1 MSYKT
6 IKEVR
11 SHLIHRGFYESFI
24 QGEGEEKYSFGGIS
38 EGVGNEG
45 GTGDCDS
52 AKDMMELIR
61 GSIHGE
67 IMDTE
72 SEEPNESAKTFFKL
86 LTEAKRELYP
96 GCKEATKVSFI
107 VRLFQIK
114 CMFGLS
120 SSALETIIRLFS
132 LSQDQVLISG
142 EFLTLIIRA
151 NN

>member
-11 SHLIHRGFYESFI
+11 SHLIHRGFSESFI

-45 GTGDCDS
+45 GTGDRDS
-52 AKDMMELIR
+52 VKDMMESLIR
-61 GSIHGE
+61 CSIHVE

-72 SEEPNESAKTFFKL
+72 SEEPNESAKTFYKL
-86 LTEAKRELYP
+86 LTKAKRELYP
-96 GCKEATKVSFI
+96 GFKEATKVSFI

-114 CMFGLS
+114 CIFGLS
-120 SSALETIIRLFS
+120 NIAL
-132 LSQDQVLISG
+132 
-142 EFLTLIIRA
+142 
-151 NN
+151 